1 MGSYCRF
8 YFSRIGPADA
18 NRKALLPNEFACTK
32 MCAFSLY
39 IEEKLSQLE
48 KRDRRIAEKRISDI
62 LFKTEMS
69 ADLSADG
76 ELKYRQRNTYS
87 GLNFGIP
94 QQGKQGSY
102 NIQGQSYMDILSK

>member
-1 MGSYCRF
+1 MGSYRRY

-18 NRKALLPNEFACTK
+18 NTKALLPNEFASTK

-76 ELKYRQRNTYS
+76 ELKHRQRNTYS

-102 NIQGQSYMDILSK
+102 NIQGQSYMDILRK

>member
-1 MGSYCRF
+1 
-8 YFSRIGPADA
+8 
-18 NRKALLPNEFACTK
+18 

-102 NIQGQSYMDILSK
+102 NIQGQPYLDILSKRFLIFSVVSLHSMRTV